1 MDVLSNVYVY
11 VKQQIVAFGLRT
23 KATSTKIISYQG
35 PAVKLECWASCLVFE
50 VHVVL
55 LLSDLVTLRLAFV
68 SIRFPCNYLFR
79 LSSNINHLH
88 FV

>member
-1 MDVLSNVYVY
+1 MRLTEVHVYE
-11 VKQQIVAFGLRT
+11 KRQTVAFGLRT
-23 KATSTKIISYQG
+23 KESSTKVISYQG
-35 PAVKLECWASCLVFE
+35 PAVKLVHWAFCLVFE
-50 VHVVL
+50 VQVVL
-55 LLSDLVTLRLAFV
+55 LLTDLVTLRLAFV